1 VTDRS
6 DDELDRW
13 LSADVELLPPGAG
26 TFERIRRRARQRKAR
41 QALASA
47 AAAAV
52 VIAGGASAPAIIS
65 SLSSAPSG
73 PGPGQQSLAGGGTAT
88 PASTPGGSAAPSATP
103 PAASPSVSPSS
114 LPSASSSVTLR
125 PSSLSQAKAGAAVA
139 ARFQPTSI
147 TFVSSRLG
155 AAIGQGKPA
164 GQCSSTPTCTSL
176 AGTDDYGKT
185 WFGVSAPATGFPDGD
200 AGVSQVR
207 FLNQDQGFAFG
218 PALWAT
224 QDGGASWSE
233 IGLPSGIRVT
243 DLETVDGQVLA
254 VWAQCQ
260 GDGIDFAAD
269 CSRFTLETADAAAA
283 VEPSAWRAVPGATA
297 LRSGASASSAML
309 TLAAGETAGASS
321 GTVFLLAP
329 DGRLLAGGLTGQRL
343 TTDGQVPADCLPG
356 PPQPGAGTPSEALLT
371 YQSGRIYLLCSG
383 GTRPVLYVSADRG
396 RSWPRQPAVPR
407 HGTPTSLAADANGLV
422 VIATTEGLV
431 ESADN
436 GQTWR
441 LAVGPSGGTGAGSGR
456 GPGGGFSYVGMTD
469 QDRGVAL
476 PADTGLHQVWITR
489 DGGQDWQ
496 PSVVRSRG

>member
-1 VTDRS
+1 MTDKN

-13 LSADVELLPPGAG
+13 LSADVELLPPAAG
-26 TFERIRRRARQRKAR
+26 TFDRVRRRARQRKAR

-65 SLSSAPSG
+65 SLSSRSGG
-73 PGPGQQSLAGGGTAT
+73 PGPGQESLAGGGPATTTA
-88 PASTPGGSAAPSATP
+88 PPGGSRAPSASP
-103 PAASPSVSPSS
+103 QPASPPVSPTA

-125 PSSLSQAKAGAAVA
+125 TSSLSQARAGAAVA
-139 ARFQPTSI
+139 DRFQPTSI

-155 AAIGQGKPA
+155 AALGQGRPA
-164 GQCSSTPTCTSL
+164 GQCSGTPTCTSL

-185 WFGVSAPATGFPDGD
+185 WFGVTAPAAGFPDGD

-207 FLNQDQGFAFG
+207 FLNENQGFAFG

-224 QDGGASWSE
+224 TDGGASWSQV
-233 IGLPSGIRVT
+233 GLPSGIRVT

-269 CSRFTLETADAAAA
+269 CSRFTVETAAAA
-283 VEPSAWRAVPGATA
+283 EAGKPSAWRPVPGATA
-297 LRSGASASSAML
+297 LRSSASASSAVL
-309 TLAAGETAGASS
+309 TLAAGDNADVPS
-321 GTVFLLAP
+321 GRVYLLAP
-329 DGRLLAGGLTGQRL
+329 DGRLLSGGLTGQRL
-343 TTDGQVPADCLPG
+343 TTGGQVPAGCLPG
-356 PPQPGAGTPSEALLT
+356 PPQPGAGTPSGALLT
-371 YQSGRIYLLCSG
+371 YQSGRLYLLCTG
-383 GTRPVLYVSADRG
+383 GKRPVLYVSADG
-396 RSWPRQPAVPR
+396 GTSWPRQPAVPE
-407 HGTPTSLAADANGLV
+407 HGTPTSLAAGANGLV

-441 LAVGPSGGTGAGSGR
+441 LAVGPSGGTGAGAGR

-476 PADTGLHQVWITR
+476 PADTGLHEVWITR

-496 PSVVRSRG
+496 PSVVRSRR